1 MKSKLASVLFSR
13 RFYFLV
19 FLLAAL
25 AFQIGS
31 SAQVPPLPVEVAI
44 SREVRDIV
52 CPPMGMCIMDPE
64 TGRCLGVPCPLD
76 AQPSPSPVPSPPPM
90 CLQFE
95 TIDMCYPDP
104 LNEGRCMQW
113 PQPPCI
119 TPVQVPSPVQGTANL
134 TISEFRFRGPGG
146 PNDEFIELFNT
157 SSTPVTINAADTS
170 AGWALVASDG
180 IVRFTIPNGTVI
192 PGYGHYLAVNNV
204 GYSLGSYPAGNGT
217 TATGDVLYFIDIPDR
232 AGIALFN
239 TSNPANFNDANRVDA
254 AGYSNVPSLY
264 REGAGFPGGAA
275 ETLFNIEYSFYRD
288 MTTGLPK
295 DTNDNTAD
303 FRGVDVN
310 AANTGAGQRLG
321 APGPENLSS
330 PPLSTAKFR
339 VDLIDPA
346 VTRDVAPNRV
356 RDTTP
361 DPTNNSRY
369 GTLSIRRTFV
379 NISGQPV
386 TRLRFRIIDITGY
399 PFMAGTSDVRFINSG
414 STVVTR
420 SDGTNVF
427 VQGTTLET
435 PPTQINGGG
444 WNSTASANQ
453 VTPSTPL
460 YPNQSISLQF
470 MLGVQESG
478 YFRFFIVIE
487 AS

>member
-1 MKSKLASVLFSR
+1 
-13 RFYFLV
+13 
-19 FLLAAL
+19 
-25 AFQIGS
+25 
-31 SAQVPPLPVEVAI
+31 
-44 SREVRDIV
+44 
-52 CPPMGMCIMDPE
+52 
-64 TGRCLGVPCPLD
+64 
-76 AQPSPSPVPSPPPM
+76 
-90 CLQFE
+90 
-95 TIDMCYPDP
+95 
-104 LNEGRCMQW
+104 
-113 PQPPCI
+113 
-119 TPVQVPSPVQGTANL
+119 
-134 TISEFRFRGPGG
+134 
-146 PNDEFIELFNT
+146 
-157 SSTPVTINAADTS
+157 
-170 AGWALVASDG
+170 
-180 IVRFTIPNGTVI
+180 
-192 PGYGHYLAVNNV
+192 
-204 GYSLGSYPAGNGT
+204 
-217 TATGDVLYFIDIPDR
+217 
-232 AGIALFN
+232 
-239 TSNPANFNDANRVDA
+239 
-254 AGYSNVPSLY
+254 
-264 REGAGFPGGAA
+264 
-275 ETLFNIEYSFYRD
+275 
-288 MTTGLPK
+288 
-295 DTNDNTAD
+295 
-303 FRGVDVN
+303 
-310 AANTGAGQRLG
+310 
-321 APGPENLSS
+321 
-330 PPLSTAKFR
+330 

-453 VTPSTPL
+453 VTLSTPL